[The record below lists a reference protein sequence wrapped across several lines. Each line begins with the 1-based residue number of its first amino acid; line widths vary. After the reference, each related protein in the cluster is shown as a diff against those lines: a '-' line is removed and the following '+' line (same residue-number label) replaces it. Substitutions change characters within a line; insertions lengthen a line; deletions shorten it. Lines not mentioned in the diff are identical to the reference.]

1 MDGLFDLASE
11 YRHINLLMK
20 KKLLLLAFFAQT
32 GFILLNSAVITREIF
47 LSFYDKDSTKV
58 DYFLGRLI
66 RSLPF
71 QVYGRI
77 SGGETGYGFF
87 GFNVRSTGFLIT
99 EACGEVYTPQ
109 FKTFTGE
116 TRYECLRS
124 NFIDYVDLFEQDRS
138 ATGLRDSLREG
149 YLDLLIKNTASF
161 SLKGVPLTCD
171 SIRSGFYVLETP
183 RLWDKAYHQETP
195 YSLLPLKTINYVVR
209 PGSSD

>member
-1 MDGLFDLASE
+1 
-11 YRHINLLMK
+11 MK
-20 KKLLLLAFFAQT
+20 KKLLLLAFFAQI
-32 GFILLNSAVITREIF
+32 GFIFLNSAVITREIF
-47 LSFYDKDSTKV
+47 LNFYDKDSTKV

-87 GFNVRSTGFLIT
+87 GFNVRSTGLLIT

-124 NFIDYVDLFEQDRS
+124 NFIDYVDLIGKDRA
-138 ATGLRDSLREG
+138 ATSIRDSLREG

-161 SLKGVPLTCD
+161 TLKGVSLTCD
-171 SIRSGFYVLETP
+171 SIQSGFYVLETP
-183 RLWDKAYHQETP
+183 RLWNESHGLKTL
-195 YSLLPLKTINYVVR
+195 YSLMPLKTINYVVR
-209 PGSSD
+209 PGSLD